1 MAIHQFL
8 ETFANADAIGYDALG
23 IREIIYKSNIKSD
36 IYADNIHFDK
46 LENYFKF
53 FIDYKTSKKDT
64 IIYHSSIYWD
74 KLPLL
79 LKSPG
84 KKVMI
89 FHNITPPSYFNYRP
103 EFRAL
108 LEKGYK
114 QLNEYKNLFD
124 KIIVDSSFNKE
135 VLVKMGCNKQI
146 NIIPPFVDLKK
157 KFSVEP
163 NKISLIKNKKTKII
177 FVSQFAPHK
186 RQDELVKAFK
196 VYQELYNPLSE
207 LWIIGNFNPCDAYL
221 LKVKSLVG
229 DSNDIKLTGKISL
242 EDLAWHYKS
251 ADVFLCLSEH
261 EGFAV
266 PIVES
271 MYFGVPIIA
280 YSAGAVE
287 ETMGSGGILLKKKD
301 PLLLATVINELVK
314 NKELYSAIKTNQLRE
329 LNRFNSLKITKEL
342 KKCLLS

>member
-23 IREIIYKSNIKSD
+23 IREILNSCGVKSE

-46 LENYFKF
+46 PENYFKYF
-53 FIDYKTSKKDT
+53 LDYKPSKRDT
-64 IIYHSSIYWD
+64 VVYHCSIYWD

-79 LKSPG
+79 LKSSA

-103 EFRAL
+103 EFRVL

-114 QLNEYKNLFD
+114 QLNEYKNHFD

-135 VLVKMGCNKQI
+135 VLVKMGCEKEI
-146 NIIPPFVDLKK
+146 SVIPPFVDLKK
-157 KFSVEP
+157 KFTVEP
-163 NKISLIKNKKTKII
+163 GKINLSRKRKTKII

-186 RQDELVKAFK
+186 RQDEIVKVFK
-196 VYQELYNPLSE
+196 IYQELYNPLSE
-207 LWIIGNFNPCDAYL
+207 LWIIGNFNPCDGYL

-229 DSNDIKLTGKISL
+229 DCRDIKLTGKISI
-242 EDLAWHYKS
+242 EDLAWHYKT

-271 MYFGVPIIA
+271 MYFNLPIIA

-287 ETMGSGGILLKKKD
+287 ETMGSGGILLSKKD
-301 PLLLATVINELVK
+301 PLLVASVVNELVR
-314 NKELYSAIKTNQLRE
+314 NKDLYTMVKRNQLKE
-329 LNRFNSLKITKEL
+329 INRFNSLKITEEL
-342 KKCLLS
+342 KKCLLD